1 MKILHTS
8 DWHLGRTLHG
18 VDLHA
23 DQERFHD
30 WLVALVAE
38 RGVDAVVVPG
48 DVYDRAVP
56 PTESVRL
63 LGRTLARLAEVSTV
77 ILTPG
82 NHDSAVR
89 LGFGA
94 ELMRAGVHILADT
107 PGLDH
112 PVTLADEHG
121 EVLFFGLPYLE
132 PDIVRHTLAAD
143 DAEPLERSHEAVT
156 RAALDRVRARLAD
169 HPGARSVVLAHTFIT
184 GGQGSDSERDLRIGG
199 VDSVPG
205 RVLGGVDYLAL
216 GHLHGC
222 QDLSSIVGAPA
233 WYSGSPLAF
242 SFSEKDQRKAV
253 LLVELGER
261 GTVHVE
267 RIATPVPRPLTE
279 LRGTLEQ
286 ILAQAPVHGD
296 DYVRAIVTD
305 RARPAHLQETLR
317 AAYGHLLLTEYQ
329 PEGREAAPLTPVV
342 RQGADPLEVMDDFLA
357 YVTGGDVEPAEHA
370 VFDEAYRDVRARRQ
384 DAAGTVGSAGAG
396 TTRAPRRKA
405 AS

>member
-30 WLVALVAE
+30 WLVDLVAA
-38 RGVDAVVVPG
+38 RGIDAVVIPG

-56 PTESVRL
+56 PVDAVRL
-63 LGRTLARLAEVSTV
+63 LSRTLARLAEVTTV

-94 ELMRAGVHILADT
+94 ELLRAGVHILADT

-112 PVTLADEHG
+112 PVILEDRHG

-132 PDIVRHTLAAD
+132 PDIARFALAAD
-143 DAEPLERSHEAVT
+143 ESEPLARSHEAVT
-156 RAALDRVRARLAD
+156 AAALDRVRARLAD
-169 HPGARSVVLAHTFIT
+169 HPGARAVVLAHTFVT
-184 GGQGSDSERDLRIGG
+184 GGTGSDSERDLHIGG

-205 RVLGGVDYLAL
+205 GVLGGIDYLAL

-222 QDLSSIVGAPA
+222 QDMSGVVGAPA

-242 SFSEKDQRKAV
+242 SFSEKGHRKSV
-253 LLVELGER
+253 LVVELGER
-261 GTVHVE
+261 GEVAVE
-267 RIATPVPRPLTE
+267 RVEAPVRRALTE
-279 LRGTLEQ
+279 LRGTLEE
-286 ILAQAPVHGD
+286 ILARAGEHGK
-296 DYVRAIVTD
+296 DYLRAIVTD

-317 AAYGHLLLTEYQ
+317 AAYPYLLLTEYQ
-329 PEGREAAPLTPVV
+329 PEGRDAVVLAPAV
-342 RQGADPLEVMDDFLA
+342 RQGADPVEVMGDFLEF
-357 YVTGGDVEPAEHA
+357 VTGAEPTP
-370 VFDEAYRDVRARRQ
+370 DERRVLEDAYKEVRVRTSEADPAAPAAARGR
-384 DAAGTVGSAGAG
+384 
-396 TTRAPRRKA
+396 A